1 MLQRYFQATGHAGL
15 VAASAIGISAIVR
28 LLLWLATTPAH
39 EGGVLA
45 AITII
50 VIGLMYDSIVALLIL
65 APLLVLR
72 LLWPGRWLNGIAAK
86 VTGAIVL
93 FCGLY
98 ALLFTAVAEW
108 LFWDEFG
115 SRFNFIAVDYLVY
128 RQEVTSNISE
138 SYPLQWI
145 LPAIGLGALVLTFLW
160 LWPLRSQQVLVRWRD
175 RAAIASLASV
185 LAIMASLSVGDVWHH
200 VSDNRYQQELSANG
214 IYQFFYAFNNNQLDF
229 PTFYATE
236 DDHVAGDILASEYGV
251 SMAAA
256 NRYDI
261 HRHVASDAPEKHLNV
276 VLVVVESLS
285 AKYLG
290 AYGNTK
296 GLTPNLDHLAQQSL
310 VFDQLYATGTRTV
323 RGLEAI
329 TLSIPPTPGHSI
341 VKRQHNENLYNI
353 STEFNNRN
361 YAVNFFYGGYG
372 YFDNMNYF
380 FGNNGFNVVD
390 RTDFTDNEV
399 HFANAWGVADE
410 DVFSKAIN
418 YANDAYQKKQPFFH
432 FIMTTSN
439 HRPFTYPGNRVA
451 IPSGDGREG
460 AVQYTDYAIGKL
472 IEDAKQQPWFDD
484 TVFIVI
490 ADHCAGVAG
499 KTALPVADYH
509 IPMLIYSPA
518 HIQPRHV
525 DTLVS
530 QIDLAPTLL
539 SLLDF
544 SYDSEFFGRDALGE
558 TAEKK
563 PRALIANYQSLGLF
577 ENNILT
583 VLEPRKVQYQIIDPL
598 NVDKVGTIS
607 QPQLLKQT
615 IALYQSAD
623 YVFRNGLS
631 RVRGNKP
638 AVASHSATTDAAT
651 ASPISTNNKDG

>member
-1 MLQRYFQATGHAGL
+1 MFKRYFQITGHAGL
-15 VAASAIGISAIVR
+15 VAVSTIGISAVLR
-28 LLLWLATTPAH
+28 LLLWLTTAPAH
-39 EGGVLA
+39 DGGIPTTI
-45 AITII
+45 AIA
-50 VIGLMYDSIVALLIL
+50 VIGLLYDSIVALLIL
-65 APLLVLR
+65 AVLLTLR
-72 LLWPGRWLNGIAAK
+72 LLWPDRWLNHTAAK
-86 VTGAIVL
+86 TTGAVVL
-93 FCGLY
+93 FAGLY
-98 ALLFTAVAEW
+98 ALLFSAVAEW
-108 LFWDEFG
+108 LFWDEFS

-128 RQEVTSNISE
+128 RQEVTHNISE

-145 LPAIGLGALVLTFLW
+145 LPAIGIGALALCSLW
-160 LWPLRSQQVLVRWRD
+160 LIAVRRIQVLPRWRS
-175 RAAIASLASV
+175 RALAASLTTAF
-185 LAIMASLSVGDVWHH
+185 ATAACFSVGDVWHH
-200 VSDNRYQQELSANG
+200 VSDNRYQQELAANG

-236 DDHVAGDILASEYGV
+236 DDHIAGGILATEYGV
-251 SMAAA
+251 TMAAA

-261 HRHVASDAPEKHLNV
+261 HRHIASSAPEQHLNV
-276 VLVVVESLS
+276 MLVVVESLS

-290 AYGNTK
+290 AYGNTQ
-296 GLTPNLDHLAQQSL
+296 GLTPHLDQLATQSL

-341 VKRQHNENLYNI
+341 VKRPHNENLYNI

-380 FGNNGFNVVD
+380 FGNNGFKVID
-390 RTDFTDNEV
+390 RTDFAENEV

-410 DVFSKAIN
+410 DVFNKAIN
-418 YANDAYQKKQPFFH
+418 YASEAHRNNRPFFN

-439 HRPFTYPGNRVA
+439 HRPFTYPDNRVS

-472 IEDAKQQPWFDD
+472 IDDARQQPWFND
-484 TVFIVI
+484 TVFIIV

-499 KTALPVADYH
+499 RTALPVADYH
-509 IPMLIYSPA
+509 IPMLVYSPA

-525 DTLVS
+525 STLAS

-539 SLLDF
+539 SLLNF

-558 TAEKK
+558 AAAKK

-583 VLEPRKVQYQIIDPL
+583 VLEPKKVQYQIVDPL
-598 NVDKVGTIS
+598 NQERVSPITE
-607 QPQLLKQT
+607 PQLLKQT

-623 YVFRNGLS
+623 YIFRNGLT
-631 RVRGNKP
+631 RVRKSTTD
-638 AVASHSATTDAAT
+638 VASHALPSND
-651 ASPISTNNKDG
+651 KDG

>member
-1 MLQRYFQATGHAGL
+1 MFQRYFQITGHAGL
-15 VAASAIGISAIVR
+15 VAISAIGISAIVR
-28 LLLWLATTPAH
+28 LLLWIATAPAH

-50 VIGLMYDSIVALLIL
+50 VVGLLYDSIVALLIL

-72 LLWPGRWLNGIAAK
+72 LLWPGRWLNHASARA
-86 VTGAIVL
+86 VGAVVL
-93 FCGLY
+93 FAGLY

-108 LFWDEFG
+108 LFWDEFS

-128 RQEVTSNISE
+128 RQEVTNNISE

-145 LPAIGLGALVLTFLW
+145 LPAIGVAALIICCAWLIPLRKTQVLPRWRGRALTAVLTT
-160 LWPLRSQQVLVRWRD
+160 
-175 RAAIASLASV
+175 ILAS
-185 LAIMASLSVGDVWHH
+185 AACMSVDDVWHH
-200 VSDNRYQQELSANG
+200 VSDNRYQQELAANG

-236 DDHVAGDILASEYGV
+236 DDNVAGSVLAREYGI
-251 SMAAA
+251 STAAA

-261 HRHVASDAPEKHLNV
+261 HRHVASNTPEKHLNV
-276 VLVVVESLS
+276 ILVVVESLS
-285 AKYLG
+285 AKYVG

-296 GLTPNLDHLAQQSL
+296 GLTPNLDRLAQQSL

-329 TLSIPPTPGHSI
+329 SLSIPPTPGHSI
-341 VKRQHNENLYNI
+341 VKRPHNENLYNI
-353 STEFNNRN
+353 STEFNNRD
-361 YAVNFFYGGYG
+361 YDVNFFYGGYG

-380 FGNNGFNVVD
+380 FGNNGFKVVD
-390 RTDFTDNEV
+390 RTDFADSEV

-410 DVFSKAIN
+410 DVFNKVIDH
-418 YANDAYQKKQPFFH
+418 ANAAYKKNQPFFN

-439 HRPFTYPGNRVA
+439 HRPYTYPSGRVS
-451 IPSGDGREG
+451 IPSGDGRDG

-472 IEDAKQQPWFDD
+472 IEDARKQPWFDN
-484 TVFIVI
+484 TVFVVI

-518 HIQPRHV
+518 NIPPRHV
-525 DTLVS
+525 DTLTS

-539 SLLDF
+539 SLLNF

-558 TAEKK
+558 DAAKK

-577 ENNILT
+577 EDNVLT

-598 NVDKVGTIS
+598 NQEKVSKIS
-607 QPQLLKQT
+607 DTQLLKQT

-623 YVFRNGLS
+623 YIFRKGLS
-631 RVRGNKP
+631 RVANP
-638 AVASHSATTDAAT
+638 AANVASHNAPPSKKERVD
-651 ASPISTNNKDG
+651 

>member
-1 MLQRYFQATGHAGL
+1 MLQRYFQVTGHAGL
-15 VAASAIGISAIVR
+15 IAASAIGISAVLR
-28 LLLWLATTPAH
+28 LLLWIATTPAH

-45 AITII
+45 AIAII
-50 VIGLMYDSIVALLIL
+50 VIGLLYDSIVALLIL
-65 APLLVLR
+65 APLLILR
-72 LLWPGRWLNGIAAK
+72 LLWPSRWLNHPAAK
-86 VTGAIVL
+86 IIGAIVL
-93 FCGLY
+93 FGGLY
-98 ALLFTAVAEW
+98 ALLFSAVAEW

-128 RQEVTSNISE
+128 RQEVTHNISE

-145 LPAIGLGALVLTFLW
+145 LPAIGVAALILACAW
-160 LWPLRSQQVLVRWRD
+160 LIPLRNAQALPRWRT
-175 RAAIASLASV
+175 RALTASLATVIATAACFSV
-185 LAIMASLSVGDVWHH
+185 DDIWHH
-200 VSDNRYQQELSANG
+200 VSDNRYQQELAANG

-229 PTFYATE
+229 PTFYSTE
-236 DDHVAGDILASEYGV
+236 DDRVAGNILASEYGI

-256 NRYDI
+256 DRYDI
-261 HRHVASDAPEKHLNV
+261 HRHVTSSVPEKRLNV
-276 VLVVVESLS
+276 MLIVVESLS
-285 AKYLG
+285 AKFVG
-290 AYGNTK
+290 AYGNTQ
-296 GLTPNLDHLAQQSL
+296 GLTPNLDQLAQQSL

-329 TLSIPPTPGHSI
+329 SLSIPPTPGHSI
-341 VKRQHNENLYNI
+341 VKRPHNENLYNI
-353 STEFNNRN
+353 GTEFNNRD

-380 FGNNGFNVVD
+380 FGNNGFKVVD
-390 RTDFTDNEV
+390 RTDFAKDEI

-410 DVFSKAIN
+410 DVFSKAIAH
-418 YANDAYQKKQPFFH
+418 ANEAQQKHQPFFN

-439 HRPFTYPGNRVA
+439 HRPFTYPSDRVA

-472 IEDAKQQPWFDD
+472 IADARKQPWFND
-484 TVFIVI
+484 TVFVII

-499 KTALPVADYH
+499 RTALPVADYH

-525 DTLVS
+525 ETIAS

-539 SLLDF
+539 SLLNF

-558 TAEKK
+558 TAAKK

-577 ENNILT
+577 ENNVLT

-598 NVDKVGTIS
+598 NLEKIGEIA

-615 IALYQSAD
+615 ITLYQSAD
-623 YVFRNGLS
+623 YVFRNGLNRLRS
-631 RVRGNKP
+631 TTP
-638 AVASHSATTDAAT
+638 AVAIHPATHD
-651 ASPISTNNKDG
+651 KDGEG

>member
-1 MLQRYFQATGHAGL
+1 MLQRYFQLTGHAGL
-15 VAASAIGISAIVR
+15 IAISTLGVSAVVR
-28 LLLWLATTPAH
+28 LLLWTATSASH

-45 AITII
+45 AIAII
-50 VIGLMYDSIVALLIL
+50 VVGLLYDSIVALLIL
-65 APLLVLR
+65 GPLVLLR
-72 LLWPGRWLNGIAAK
+72 LLWPGRWLNHSAAK
-86 VTGAIVL
+86 IVGAVIL
-93 FCGLY
+93 FAGLY
-98 ALLFTAVAEW
+98 GLLFDAVAEW

-128 RQEVTSNISE
+128 RQEVTHNISE

-145 LPAIGLGALVLTFLW
+145 LPAIGVAALVITALW
-160 LWPLRSQQVLVRWRD
+160 LIPLRNVQVMSRFKG
-175 RAAIASLASV
+175 RALTATLATATAVTACFSV
-185 LAIMASLSVGDVWHH
+185 DDIWHH
-200 VSDNRYQQELSANG
+200 VSDNRYQQELAANG

-236 DDHVAGDILASEYGV
+236 DDRVAGNILAREYGV
-251 SMAAA
+251 STAAGG
-256 NRYDI
+256 RYDI
-261 HRHVASDAPEKHLNV
+261 HRHVTSDAPEKHLNV
-276 VLVVVESLS
+276 MLIVVESLS
-285 AKYLG
+285 AKFVG
-290 AYGNTK
+290 AYGNTQ
-296 GLTPNLDHLAQQSL
+296 GLTPNLDQLAQQSL

-329 TLSIPPTPGHSI
+329 SLSIPPTPGHSI
-341 VKRQHNENLYNI
+341 VKRPHNENLYNI

-361 YAVNFFYGGYG
+361 YDVNFFYGGYG

-380 FGNNGFNVVD
+380 FGNNGFKVID
-390 RTDFTDNEV
+390 RTDFAENEV

-410 DVFSKAIN
+410 DVFTKAI
-418 YANDAYQKKQPFFH
+418 ARGTEAYNSKRPFFN

-439 HRPFTYPGNRVA
+439 HRPFTYPSGRVA

-472 IEDAKQQPWFDD
+472 IEDARKQPWFND

-518 HIQPRHV
+518 HIKPQHV
-525 DTLVS
+525 ATIAS

-539 SLLDF
+539 SLLNF
-544 SYDSEFFGRDALGE
+544 SYDSEFFGHNALGE
-558 TAEKK
+558 DAAKK

-583 VLEPRKVQYQIIDPL
+583 VLEPKKVRYQIIDPL
-598 NVDKVGTIS
+598 NQEKVSEITD
-607 QPQLLKQT
+607 PQLLKQT
-615 IALYQSAD
+615 ITLYQSAD
-623 YVFRNGLS
+623 YVFRNGLNRTRKGS
-631 RVRGNKP
+631 K
-638 AVASHSATTDAAT
+638 AVASHAAT
-651 ASPISTNNKDG
+651 APKEESLD